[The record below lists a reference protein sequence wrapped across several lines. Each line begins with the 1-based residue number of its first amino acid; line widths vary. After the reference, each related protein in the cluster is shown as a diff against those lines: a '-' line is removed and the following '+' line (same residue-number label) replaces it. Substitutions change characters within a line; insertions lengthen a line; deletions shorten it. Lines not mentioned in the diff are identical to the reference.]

1 MVFIEQNII
10 FTTHKPTIKK
20 TDETTQNTDRIIIV
34 EANTMNPKRLNET
47 RKESL
52 KIKPW
57 IQVSCK
63 WH

>member
-52 KIKPW
+52 KIKP
-57 IQVSCK
+57 
-63 WH
+63 